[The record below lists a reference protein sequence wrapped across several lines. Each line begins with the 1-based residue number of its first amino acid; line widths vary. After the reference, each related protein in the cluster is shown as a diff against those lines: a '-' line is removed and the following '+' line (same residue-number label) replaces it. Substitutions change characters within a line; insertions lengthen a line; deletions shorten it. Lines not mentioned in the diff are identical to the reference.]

1 MRFFPEPDSSEI
13 APFTHAFLHMMFAH
27 VEFERR
33 IADLAVVITLDP
45 GFGET
50 KATIWSAKERPE
62 KFDKLCSDNQSKHPG
77 GLPEA
82 DAIVRC
88 LDKALPLCKD
98 RNWLAHGVWWR
109 FGANIGAIDVHAVR
123 IRDGEPLSREF
134 TVDKSS
140 GLRIPSS
147 MLRLNSGSCSRR
159 SSIACRA
166 NQCRPNCRSPSNHGT
181 LYQDGFAARF

>member
-88 LDKALPLCKD
+88 VSTRRYPSARTGIGWPTASGGDSVRTSARSTCTPC
-98 RNWLAHGVWWR
+98 A
-109 FGANIGAIDVHAVR
+109 FEMANR
-123 IRDGEPLSREF
+123 
-134 TVDKSS
+134 
-140 GLRIPSS
+140 
-147 MLRLNSGSCSRR
+147 
-159 SSIACRA
+159 
-166 NQCRPNCRSPSNHGT
+166 
-181 LYQDGFAARF
+181 

>member
-88 LDKALPLCKD
+88 SRQGVTPLQGPELAGPRRLVEIWCEHRRD
-98 RNWLAHGVWWR
+98 RRARRAHSRWR
-109 FGANIGAIDVHAVR
+109 TAEPRVHRRQIQRVADSFIDVEIELWKLQSAIEHR
-123 IRDGEPLSREF
+123 LPREPMPPELSEP
-134 TVDKSS
+134 K
-140 GLRIPSS
+140 
-147 MLRLNSGSCSRR
+147 
-159 SSIACRA
+159 
-166 NQCRPNCRSPSNHGT
+166 
-181 LYQDGFAARF
+181 